1 MSLWKAMLQA
11 DLSAT
16 LLAGVGIDG
25 AQLFSTAL
33 RGTFGPLMDFGV
45 VGRIAVLPRVPLKHS
60 IRVVRSGELH
70 SFCTYWADDC
80 ARLSRSGLTTRM
92 RLVSTVLQTE
102 DLAAAITGERQKV
115 YLLTIWDRTVR
126 SQGEHISR
134 ARMVHQRVTNQQF
147 NRPRSPL
154 FGPLATALTGISWAV
169 SMEAGSFHQNFY
181 TCFGA
186 ICISSNMRSATQ
198 CLSGSCELGSN
209 STTFYVWLR
218 WRRQRL

>member
-134 ARMVHQRVTNQQF
+134 ARMVHQRVTNQQL
-147 NRPRSPL
+147 NRPRSRL
-154 FGPLATALTGISWAV
+154 FGPLATALTGITWAL

-181 TCFGA
+181 TCF
-186 ICISSNMRSATQ
+186 RSDLYQQTCPTDNAKR
-198 CLSGSCELGSN
+198 N
-209 STTFYVWLR
+209 SMFE
-218 WRRQRL
+218 RQLLT

>member
-1 MSLWKAMLQA
+1 MSVWKAMLQA
-11 DLSAT
+11 DLNAT
-16 LLAGVGIDG
+16 LLARVGVDG

-33 RGTFGPLMDFGV
+33 RGTLGTLMYFGV
-45 VGRIAVLPRVPLKHS
+45 VSRIAVLPRVPLKHS

-80 ARLSRSGLTTRM
+80 ASLSRSGFATRM

-134 ARMVHQRVTNQQF
+134 ARMVHQTVINQLF
-147 NRPRSPL
+147 NRPRSRL
-154 FGPLATALTGISWAV
+154 FGPLATPLTGIS
-169 SMEAGSFHQNFY
+169 
-181 TCFGA
+181 
-186 ICISSNMRSATQ
+186 
-198 CLSGSCELGSN
+198 
-209 STTFYVWLR
+209 
-218 WRRQRL
+218 